1 MGVYAL
7 RARVHA
13 EHTTYTYA
21 CMYERKCSKIRVDI
35 STVQTTT
42 TRGTG
47 NFLLTTGSTMPIHQH
62 QYLQALHVSSTLA

>member
-7 RARVHA
+7 RARAHA
-13 EHTTYTYA
+13 EHTTYIYS

-35 STVQTTT
+35 STVQTTA

-47 NFLLTTGSTMPIHQH
+47 NFLLTTGSTMHIHQH
-62 QYLQALHVSSTLA
+62 QYFQALHVSSTEE